1 MLIQKENLKSKP
13 KHIGLK
19 KAYFLVHPN
28 SCLDFFLQNVHLITN
43 IYSLKKL
50 AEIQGGGGAKWP
62 PLSLFRLAKGPAFE
76 GLMRKEN

>member
-50 AEIQGGGGAKWP
+50 AEIQGGGGGVKWP
-62 PLSLFRLAKGPAFE
+62 PLTPFCLAKGPPLE
-76 GLMRKEN
+76 GW